1 MSYVKTTG
9 TNIGNCLTG
18 FGIHYP
24 ITIYNSGNAAV
35 LYSVENSN
43 SDNFSLS
50 KNNFTIN
57 AGDYDIFDIFYRPTL
72 SNSLGDEITDLIQEP
87 MGDGIESVHQVLVK
101 GLVELCKVKP
111 VGPEAVKFLGE
122 WLLVNN
128 PNKPSV
134 NEPLDD

>member
-1 MSYVKTTG
+1 MPKG
-9 TNIGNCLTG
+9 
-18 FGIHYP
+18 
-24 ITIYNSGNAAV
+24 
-35 LYSVENSN
+35 E
-43 SDNFSLS
+43 
-50 KNNFTIN
+50 
-57 AGDYDIFDIFYRPTL
+57 
-72 SNSLGDEITDLIQEP
+72 EITTLVQEP
-87 MGDGIESVHQVLVK
+87 MSEGIDSVHQVLVK

>member
-1 MSYVKTTG
+1 
-9 TNIGNCLTG
+9 
-18 FGIHYP
+18 
-24 ITIYNSGNAAV
+24 
-35 LYSVENSN
+35 
-43 SDNFSLS
+43 
-50 KNNFTIN
+50 
-57 AGDYDIFDIFYRPTL
+57 
-72 SNSLGDEITDLIQEP
+72 

-134 NEPLDD
+134 NEPIDDEKYKFLFEILQ